1 MIKSRSQKK
10 QAELQSEIEAVS
22 GTSEAHLLYGQKTWG
37 DFSLHSQLLK
47 NLKALKCKRPTI
59 IQEQAVEAAFQGKD
73 VLGAAPTGSGKT
85 LAFCVPVVDWLMKKL
100 EEEEIEEEKEEVEDE
115 EDDDDDVVEKEEV
128 KKEEDEEEDE
138 EVEKEEV
145 EDEEEEGDKEVNDEE
160 EEEENH
166 EEGMMAEDS
175 EEIIEESKEDESE
188 RDDHQ
193 LKNQTH
199 RSNSSWNI
207 YSIIISPTRELALQ
221 TTRVLTRLCTKS
233 SIRYSFYPFFIL
245 VLPISLED

>member
-1 MIKSRSQKK
+1 M
-10 QAELQSEIEAVS
+10 
-22 GTSEAHLLYGQKTWG
+22 YGQKTWG
-37 DFSLHSQLLK
+37 EFSLHSQLLK

-100 EEEEIEEEKEEVEDE
+100 EEEEMEEEDEEVEKEEVED
-115 EDDDDDVVEKEEV
+115 D
-128 KKEEDEEEDE
+128 DEEEKE

-145 EDEEEEGDKEVNDEE
+145 EDEEEEGDEEVDDDE

-166 EEGMMAEDS
+166 EEAVMAEDS

-199 RSNSSWNI
+199 RANSPWNI

-233 SIRYSFYPFFIL
+233 SIR
-245 VLPISLED
+245 

>member
-1 MIKSRSQKK
+1 M
-10 QAELQSEIEAVS
+10 
-22 GTSEAHLLYGQKTWG
+22 YGQKTWG
-37 DFSLHSQLLK
+37 EFSLHSQLLK

-100 EEEEIEEEKEEVEDE
+100 EEEEEMEEEDDEVEKEEVEEE
-115 EDDDDDVVEKEEV
+115 EDDDD
-128 KKEEDEEEDE
+128 

-145 EDEEEEGDKEVNDEE
+145 EDEEEEGNEEVNDD

-166 EEGMMAEDS
+166 EEAVMAEDS

-199 RSNSSWNI
+199 RANSPWNI

-233 SIRYSFYPFFIL
+233 SIR
-245 VLPISLED
+245 

>member
-1 MIKSRSQKK
+1 MINSRSQKK

-37 DFSLHSQLLK
+37 EFSLHSQLLK

-100 EEEEIEEEKEEVEDE
+100 EEEEME
-115 EDDDDDVVEKEEV
+115 
-128 KKEEDEEEDE
+128 EEEDE
-138 EVEKEEV
+138 M
-145 EDEEEEGDKEVNDEE
+145 EVNEE
-160 EEEENH
+160 EEEEESEKEELNDDE
-166 EEGMMAEDS
+166 EEGEKEVNDDDDDDDKK
-175 EEIIEESKEDESE
+175 EESIDEEEGEKEEENPEEDMIKEDESE
-188 RDDHQ
+188 SNDHQ

-199 RSNSSWNI
+199 RSNTPWNV

-221 TTRVLTRLCTKS
+221 TTRVLTRLCSKS
-233 SIRYSFYPFFIL
+233 SIR
-245 VLPISLED
+245 

>member
-1 MIKSRSQKK
+1 MINSRSQKK

-37 DFSLHSQLLK
+37 EFSLHSQLLK

-100 EEEEIEEEKEEVEDE
+100 EEEEMEEEEDEMEVNEEEEESEKEELNDDE
-115 EDDDDDVVEKEEV
+115 EESEKEVNDDGDDDDDKKEESIDEEEGEKEEENP
-128 KKEEDEEEDE
+128 EED
-138 EVEKEEV
+138 
-145 EDEEEEGDKEVNDEE
+145 
-160 EEEENH
+160 
-166 EEGMMAEDS
+166 M
-175 EEIIEESKEDESE
+175 IKEDESE
-188 RDDHQ
+188 SNEHQ

-199 RSNSSWNI
+199 RSNTPWNV

-221 TTRVLTRLCTKS
+221 TTRVLTRLCSKS
-233 SIRYSFYPFFIL
+233 SIR
-245 VLPISLED
+245 